1 MYSARIGLPA
11 DAWIEDTSEGAA
23 EDAAPATTNAAIT
36 ITSFAMDNAS
46 LIRLLSLSA
55 IWGGSFLFM
64 RVAVPVLGPELL
76 VLLRVLLAAVFLCG
90 VSLWLR
96 RVLAVRRHW
105 AHYLILGLF
114 NSALPFA
121 LFAHAA
127 LQLPASLLSILNA
140 TAPLWGG
147 LIGAL
152 WLRVP
157 LSGRAMVGLCL
168 GVAGVG
174 MLAGFE
180 LGLLPPGSHWAM
192 LAALAAAV
200 CYGAASTYAK
210 SVAAIDPLANAHG
223 SMWAATLMT
232 MPLMLLVP
240 LPEAL
245 PSADI
250 LAAVL
255 ALGVLCSGMAYLL
268 YFRLIADVGAA
279 SALTVTFLIPMFG
292 IFWGWLFLGERV
304 GWHTLAGSLLV
315 IAGTALTTNFSLR
328 VAFSRGKGSHA

>member
-1 MYSARIGLPA
+1 
-11 DAWIEDTSEGAA
+11 
-23 EDAAPATTNAAIT
+23 
-36 ITSFAMDNAS
+36 MDNAS

-55 IWGGSFLFM
+55 IWGASFLFM

-76 VLLRVLLAAVFLCG
+76 VLLRVLLAAVFLCA
-90 VSLWLR
+90 VSLCLQR
-96 RVLAVRRHW
+96 GLEVRRRW
-105 AHYLILGLF
+105 GHYLVLGLL

-127 LQLPASLLSILNA
+127 LHLPASLLSILNA

-147 LIGAL
+147 VLGTL
-152 WLRVP
+152 WLRTP
-157 LSGRAMVGLCL
+157 LSRQAVVGLLL
-168 GVAGVG
+168 GVVGVG
-174 MLAGFE
+174 TLAGFE
-180 LGLLPPGSHWAM
+180 LGLLPPGSQWAM

-200 CYGAASTYAK
+200 CYGIASAYAK

-223 SMWAATLMT
+223 SMWAATLLT
-232 MPLMLLVP
+232 LPALLLVP
-240 LPEAL
+240 LPETF
-245 PSADI
+245 PSAGI

-255 ALGVLCSGMAYLL
+255 ALGVVCSGVAYLL
-268 YFRLIADVGAA
+268 YFRLIADLGAA

-315 IAGTALTTNFSLR
+315 IAGTALTTNFSLSD
-328 VAFSRGKGSHA
+328 AFSRRKGGNA

>member
-1 MYSARIGLPA
+1 
-11 DAWIEDTSEGAA
+11 
-23 EDAAPATTNAAIT
+23 
-36 ITSFAMDNAS
+36 MDNAS

-55 IWGGSFLFM
+55 IWGASFMFM

-76 VLLRVLLAAVFLCG
+76 VLLRVLLAAVFLCA
-90 VSLWLR
+90 VSLCLQR
-96 RVLAVRRHW
+96 GLEVRRRW
-105 AHYLILGLF
+105 GHYLVLGLL

-127 LQLPASLLSILNA
+127 LHLPASLLSILNA

-147 LIGAL
+147 VLGTL
-152 WLRVP
+152 WLRTP
-157 LSGRAMVGLCL
+157 LSRQAVVGLLL
-168 GVAGVG
+168 GVVGVG
-174 MLAGFE
+174 TLAGFE
-180 LGLLPPGSHWAM
+180 LGLLPPGSQWAM

-200 CYGAASTYAK
+200 CYGIASAYAK

-223 SMWAATLMT
+223 SMWAATLLT
-232 MPLMLLVP
+232 LPALLLVP
-240 LPEAL
+240 LPETF
-245 PSADI
+245 PSAGI

-255 ALGVLCSGMAYLL
+255 ALGVVCSGVAYLL
-268 YFRLIADVGAA
+268 YFRLIADLGAA

-315 IAGTALTTNFSLR
+315 IAGTALTTNFSLSD
-328 VAFSRGKGSHA
+328 VFSRRKGGNA

>member
-1 MYSARIGLPA
+1 
-11 DAWIEDTSEGAA
+11 
-23 EDAAPATTNAAIT
+23 
-36 ITSFAMDNAS
+36 MDNAS

-55 IWGGSFLFM
+55 IWGASFLFM

-76 VLLRVLLAAVFLCG
+76 VLLRVLLAAVFLCA
-90 VSLWLR
+90 VSLCLQR
-96 RVLAVRRHW
+96 GLEVRRRW
-105 AHYLILGLF
+105 GHYLVLGLL

-127 LQLPASLLSILNA
+127 LHLPASLLSILNA

-147 LIGAL
+147 VLGTL
-152 WLRVP
+152 WLRTP
-157 LSGRAMVGLCL
+157 LSRQAVVGLLL
-168 GVAGVG
+168 GVVGVG
-174 MLAGFE
+174 TLAGFE
-180 LGLLPPGSHWAM
+180 LGLLPPGSQWAM

-200 CYGAASTYAK
+200 CYGIASTYAK

-223 SMWAATLMT
+223 SMWAATLLT
-232 MPLMLLVP
+232 LPALLLVP
-240 LPEAL
+240 LPETF
-245 PSADI
+245 PSAGI

-255 ALGVLCSGMAYLL
+255 ALGVLCSGVAYLL
-268 YFRLIADVGAA
+268 YFRLIADLGAA

-328 VAFSRGKGSHA
+328 DAFSRRKGGNA

>member
-1 MYSARIGLPA
+1 
-11 DAWIEDTSEGAA
+11 
-23 EDAAPATTNAAIT
+23 
-36 ITSFAMDNAS
+36 MDNAS

-55 IWGGSFLFM
+55 IWGASFLFM

-76 VLLRVLLAAVFLCG
+76 VLLRVLLAAVFLCA
-90 VSLWLR
+90 VSLCLQR
-96 RVLAVRRHW
+96 GLEVRRRW
-105 AHYLILGLF
+105 GHYLVLGLL

-127 LQLPASLLSILNA
+127 LHLPASLLSILNA

-147 LIGAL
+147 VLGTL
-152 WLRVP
+152 WLRTP
-157 LSGRAMVGLCL
+157 LSRQAVVGLLL
-168 GVAGVG
+168 GVVGVG
-174 MLAGFE
+174 TLAGFE
-180 LGLLPPGSHWAM
+180 LGLLPPGSQWAM

-200 CYGAASTYAK
+200 CYGIASAYAK

-223 SMWAATLMT
+223 SMWAATLLT
-232 MPLMLLVP
+232 LPALLLVP
-240 LPEAL
+240 LPETF
-245 PSADI
+245 PSAGI

-255 ALGVLCSGMAYLL
+255 ALGVVCSGVAYLL
-268 YFRLIADVGAA
+268 YFRLIADLGAA

-315 IAGTALTTNFSLR
+315 IAGTALTTNFSLSD
-328 VAFSRGKGSHA
+328 VFSRRKGGNA

>member
-1 MYSARIGLPA
+1 
-11 DAWIEDTSEGAA
+11 
-23 EDAAPATTNAAIT
+23 
-36 ITSFAMDNAS
+36 MDNAS

-55 IWGGSFLFM
+55 IWGASFMFM

-76 VLLRVLLAAVFLCG
+76 VLLRVLLAAVFLCA
-90 VSLWLR
+90 VSLCLQR
-96 RVLAVRRHW
+96 GLEVRRRW
-105 AHYLILGLF
+105 GHYLVLGLL

-127 LQLPASLLSILNA
+127 LHLPASLLSILNA

-147 LIGAL
+147 VLGTL
-152 WLRVP
+152 WLRTP
-157 LSGRAMVGLCL
+157 LSRQAVVGLLL
-168 GVAGVG
+168 GVVGVG
-174 MLAGFE
+174 TLAGFE
-180 LGLLPPGSHWAM
+180 LGLLPPGSQWAM

-200 CYGAASTYAK
+200 CYGIASAYAK

-223 SMWAATLMT
+223 SMWAATLLT
-232 MPLMLLVP
+232 LPALLLVP
-240 LPEAL
+240 LPETF
-245 PSADI
+245 PSAGI

-255 ALGVLCSGMAYLL
+255 ALGVVCSGVAYLL
-268 YFRLIADVGAA
+268 YFRLIADLGAA

-328 VAFSRGKGSHA
+328 DAFSRRKGGNA

>member
-1 MYSARIGLPA
+1 
-11 DAWIEDTSEGAA
+11 
-23 EDAAPATTNAAIT
+23 
-36 ITSFAMDNAS
+36 MDNAS

-55 IWGGSFLFM
+55 IWGASFLFM

-76 VLLRVLLAAVFLCG
+76 VLLRVLLAAVFLCA
-90 VSLWLR
+90 VSLCLQR
-96 RVLAVRRHW
+96 GLEVRRRSG
-105 AHYLILGLF
+105 HYLVLGLL

-127 LQLPASLLSILNA
+127 LHLPASLLSILNA

-147 LIGAL
+147 VLGTL
-152 WLRVP
+152 WLRTP
-157 LSGRAMVGLCL
+157 LSRQAVVGLLL
-168 GVAGVG
+168 GVVGVG
-174 MLAGFE
+174 TLAGFE
-180 LGLLPPGSHWAM
+180 LGLLPPGSQWAM

-200 CYGAASTYAK
+200 CYGIASTYAK

-223 SMWAATLMT
+223 SMWAATLLT
-232 MPLMLLVP
+232 LPALLLVP
-240 LPEAL
+240 LPETF
-245 PSADI
+245 PSAGI

-255 ALGVLCSGMAYLL
+255 ALGVLCSGVAYLL
-268 YFRLIADVGAA
+268 YFRLIADLGAA

-328 VAFSRGKGSHA
+328 DAFSRRKGGNA

>member
-1 MYSARIGLPA
+1 
-11 DAWIEDTSEGAA
+11 
-23 EDAAPATTNAAIT
+23 
-36 ITSFAMDNAS
+36 MDNAS

-55 IWGGSFLFM
+55 IWGASFLFM

-76 VLLRVLLAAVFLCG
+76 VLLRVLLAAVFLCA
-90 VSLWLR
+90 VSLCLQR
-96 RVLAVRRHW
+96 GLEVRRRW
-105 AHYLILGLF
+105 GHYLVLGLL

-127 LQLPASLLSILNA
+127 LHLPASLLSILNA

-147 LIGAL
+147 VLGTL
-152 WLRVP
+152 WLRTP
-157 LSGRAMVGLCL
+157 LSRQAVVGLLL
-168 GVAGVG
+168 GVVGVG
-174 MLAGFE
+174 TLAGFE
-180 LGLLPPGSHWAM
+180 LGRLPPGSQWAM

-200 CYGAASTYAK
+200 CYGIASAYAK

-223 SMWAATLMT
+223 SMWAATLLT
-232 MPLMLLVP
+232 LPALLLVP
-240 LPEAL
+240 LPETF
-245 PSADI
+245 PSAGI

-255 ALGVLCSGMAYLL
+255 ALGVVCSGVAYLL
-268 YFRLIADVGAA
+268 YFRLIADLGAA

-315 IAGTALTTNFSLR
+315 IAGTALTTNFSLSD
-328 VAFSRGKGSHA
+328 AFSRRKGGNA

>member
-1 MYSARIGLPA
+1 
-11 DAWIEDTSEGAA
+11 
-23 EDAAPATTNAAIT
+23 
-36 ITSFAMDNAS
+36 MDNAS

-55 IWGGSFLFM
+55 IWGASFLFM

-76 VLLRVLLAAVFLCG
+76 VLLRVLLAAVFLCA
-90 VSLWLR
+90 VSLCLQR
-96 RVLAVRRHW
+96 GLEVRRRW
-105 AHYLILGLF
+105 GHYLVLGLL

-127 LQLPASLLSILNA
+127 LHLPASLLSILNA

-147 LIGAL
+147 VLGTL
-152 WLRVP
+152 WLRTP
-157 LSGRAMVGLCL
+157 LSRQAVVGLLL
-168 GVAGVG
+168 GVVGVG
-174 MLAGFE
+174 TLAGFE
-180 LGLLPPGSHWAM
+180 LGLLPPGSQWAM

-200 CYGAASTYAK
+200 CYGIASTYAK

-223 SMWAATLMT
+223 SMWAATLLT
-232 MPLMLLVP
+232 LPALLLVP
-240 LPEAL
+240 LPETF
-245 PSADI
+245 PSAGI

-255 ALGVLCSGMAYLL
+255 ALGVLCSGVAYLL
-268 YFRLIADVGAA
+268 YFRLIADLGAA

-315 IAGTALTTNFSLR
+315 IAGTALTTNFSLSD
-328 VAFSRGKGSHA
+328 AFSRRKGGNA